1 MTFTL
6 LPVVDVSQGHTLDL
20 QRGTAD
26 SHQES
31 ACAFATASQLQAQGA
46 TWLHIVDHDAAE
58 HRGNNA
64 QVLTKI
70 MQELNVQV
78 ELTGG
83 IDNEVAIHNGLAL
96 GVHRIVIGAVALDNP
111 NWLPQVFQQHADKLA
126 VALAV
131 HQRDGQWR
139 TSSTAVLPE
148 GGDLWEVLE
157 RLDAYGCQRF
167 ILTEAEHSGGM
178 TNDYCDL
185 LRDAAAATE
194 AIIVAGS
201 GVTNLAD
208 IQHLAG
214 YADEGIQAALL
225 RQNLS
230 NPDMNLAE
238 AFACL

>member
-26 SHQES
+26 LNQES
-31 ACAFATASQLQAQGA
+31 ACAFATASQLQAQGT
-46 TWLHIVDHDAAE
+46 TWLHIVDHDAAK

-64 QVLTKI
+64 KLLTKI

-83 IDNEVAIHNGLAL
+83 IDNEAAIHNGLAL
-96 GVHRIVIGAVALDNP
+96 GVHQIVIGAVALENP
-111 NWLPQVFQQHADKLA
+111 HWLPGIFQRHADKLA

-139 TSSTAVLPE
+139 TSSTAVLPD

-157 RLDAYGCQRF
+157 RLDAYGCRRF
-167 ILTEAEHSGGM
+167 ILTEPEHSGGI

-194 AIIVAGS
+194 ATIVAGS
-201 GVTNLAD
+201 GMTNVAD
-208 IQHLAG
+208 IQQVAS
-214 YADEGIQAALL
+214 YAHEGVRAALL
-225 RQNLS
+225 RQNWS
-230 NPDMNLAE
+230 NQQVNLVE